1 MKRKL
6 LRCVTALSALL
17 LASCSSDPSL
27 SFIPNNDVVGEEM
40 EVTFSISAESA
51 TAMTRADGGP
61 GQWQTT
67 IGKGTKI
74 DMLIYA
80 VYEKGKDKNGNDT
93 YTLLK
98 QFGRGIVEY
107 KDDEAESGSTSGND
121 ESKDMSEFLNSPAVK
136 KKNADTYDGQTIMY
150 VGKAFQED
158 GGDVD
163 ITLRLMRNKEYHIA
177 FWAQSSQTAAF
188 DTDRLTAVTVDYE
201 GAKNNDELRDA
212 FCKVESFKV
221 VPSMNLNVVLTRP
234 FAQINVGTT
243 GADYKFILASERKNH
258 AKFTYSEIE
267 LEGVSKTI
275 NVVTDQ
281 IGEGNEQVHF
291 ALNRLPAY
299 INMEDIPTNVDG
311 LVQSENEE
319 LLKVDL
325 DYDGDVPTTGKEY
338 LTTYPT
344 LDDDGNPKTEEF
356 KYLSMCYVLVP
367 APTNPSSTDPYT
379 SATLQ
384 KLLVTFGTSDDT
396 DKSDDTNKPY
406 TSTISLNNVPVHRN
420 WRTNILCGLY
430 DKEPKEEDPDLDDPT
445 SIYQTP
451 NVYVQLSPA
460 YNGESNGGDGG
471 GGTWAPFGTSG
482 N

>member
-1 MKRKL
+1 M
-6 LRCVTALSALL
+6 TALSALL

-27 SFIPNNDVVGEEM
+27 SLIPNNDAVGEEM

-51 TAMTRADGGP
+51 TAMTRAGGGP

-80 VYEKGKDKNGNDT
+80 VYEKGKNENGNDT
-93 YTLLK
+93 YTLLQ

-107 KDDEAESGSTSGND
+107 KDAEAESGSTSENE
-121 ESKDMSEFLNSPAVK
+121 ESEGMSEFLNSPAVK

-188 DTDRLTAVTVDYE
+188 DTDRLTEVKVDYK
-201 GAKNNDELRDA
+201 GAKNNDEFRDA

-221 VPSMNLNVVLTRP
+221 VSSTSARTVVLTRP

-243 GADYKFILASERKNH
+243 GADYKFILEHDEKNE

-267 LEGVSKTI
+267 LEGVSNTI

-281 IGEGNEQVHF
+281 ITGTETATF
-291 ALNRLPAY
+291 TLNRLPAY
-299 INMEDIPTNVDG
+299 INMEDIPTTKEE
-311 LVQSENEE
+311 LVQSKNEE
-319 LLKVDL
+319 FLMVDL
-325 DYDGDVPTTGKEY
+325 DYDGDVPTEGMEY
-338 LTTYPT
+338 RTKYPT
-344 LDDDGNPKTEEF
+344 LDKKGNPLTEEF

-367 APTNPSSTDPYT
+367 ASTDAASTNQYYSST
-379 SATLQ
+379 LER
-384 KLLVTFGTSDDT
+384 LLVTFRDAKDEKDES
-396 DKSDDTNKPY
+396 Y
-406 TSTISLNNVPVHRN
+406 TSTIELTNVPVHRN

-430 DKEPKEEDPDLDDPT
+430 NGKLNKPNPDDPDDPGDPNYPDDPT
-445 SIYQTP
+445 SIYQPT
-451 NVYVQLSPA
+451 NVYVQLSPD
-460 YNGESNGGDGG
+460 YYGE
-471 GGTWAPFGTSG
+471 
-482 N
+482 